1 MKADELDS
9 PAQRRVGDSDNDTDF
24 QARDAESEGEE
35 TAAED
40 DEQVNSTEL
49 AATQPGP
56 ARSQIVS
63 KGSPLQ
69 ARCKYIFLF

>member
-1 MKADELDS
+1 MKADEVDS
-9 PAQRRVGDSDNDTDF
+9 PAKRRGVDSDNDTDF

-40 DEQVNSTEL
+40 DEQVNITEL
-49 AATQPGP
+49 AAPQVGP
-56 ARSQIVS
+56 PRSQIVS

-69 ARCKYIFLF
+69 ARCK

>member
-9 PAQRRVGDSDNDTDF
+9 PAKRRGVGDSDNDTDF

-40 DEQVNSTEL
+40 GEHVNTTEL
-49 AATQPGP
+49 EAPQLGP
-56 ARSQIVS
+56 SRRQDVL
-63 KGSPLQ
+63 KESPLQ
-69 ARCKYIFLF
+69 ARCK